1 MTGDDR
7 QRIDA
12 AVRRAFTEA
21 DMTWPPE
28 SDGPVPLDRMIG
40 EQELYHAEVPDLT
53 RAAAAVRIP
62 TRHFHCPG
70 WAAYNMRVAG
80 FTGAA
85 GPAGA
90 VFVTR
95 GDNLPRRRF
104 TAAHE
109 LGHFLLHF
117 DPEAATDEL
126 FHLDDSD
133 DTIGRGEEDDDQE
146 ILTQRE
152 REANRFAAELLMPE
166 PVIRRLCDQ
175 HRSAG
180 CSTAPYLI
188 GHIASDLLVSR
199 EAARWRLRELGIT
212 NDQ

>member
-1 MTGDDR
+1 MNGDDR

-21 DMTWPPE
+21 GLTWPPE
-28 SDGPVPLDRMIG
+28 ADGPVPLDRMIG
-40 EQELYHAEVPDLT
+40 EQNLYHAEVPDLT
-53 RAAAAVRIP
+53 RAAAADRLAVSGI
-62 TRHFHCPG
+62 HCPG
-70 WAAYNMRVAG
+70 LAGDNLPLAG
-80 FTGAA
+80 FIVVA

-117 DPEAATDEL
+117 DPEAAADEP
-126 FHLDDSD
+126 FHLDDSE

-146 ILTQRE
+146 ILAQRE

-166 PVIRRLCDQ
+166 PLVRHLCDQ
-175 HRSAG
+175 HRG
-180 CSTAPYLI
+180 GGRSTDPYLI